1 MMVALEPISLTLEAL
16 SQLGISLIDANASK
30 AIAESQQQIQLLSL
44 QAQAHQ
50 EDTLLFQKLSS
61 QIKQKEAQNLLLRQ
75 QALQAQTSYYLLGL
89 IIACVLALFLLG
101 RFLKFA
107 FNR

>member
-1 MMVALEPISLTLEAL
+1 MMVALEPFSLTLEAL

-44 QAQAHQ
+44 QAQAQQ
-50 EDTLLFQKLSS
+50 EDVLLFQKLSS
-61 QIKQKEAQNLLLRQ
+61 QIKQKEAQNLLKRQ
-75 QALQAQTSYYLLGL
+75 QAIQAQKSYLLGL
-89 IIACVLALFLLG
+89 IIACMVALLLLG
-101 RFLKFA
+101 RYLKFA

>member
-1 MMVALEPISLTLEAL
+1 MVALEPISLTLEAL

-44 QAQAHQ
+44 QTQANQ
-50 EDTLLFQKLSS
+50 EDVLLFQKLSS
-61 QIKQKEAQNLLLRQ
+61 QIKQKEAQSLQLRQ
-75 QALQAQTSYYLLGL
+75 QALRVQKSYLLGL
-89 IIACVLALFLLG
+89 IIACIIALLLLG

>member
-44 QAQAHQ
+44 QAQANQ
-50 EDTLLFQKLSS
+50 EDVLLFQKLSS
-61 QIKQKEAQNLLLRQ
+61 QIKQKEAQSLQLKQ
-75 QALQAQTSYYLLGL
+75 QALRVQKSYLLGL
-89 IIACVLALFLLG
+89 IIACIIALLLLG

>member
-44 QAQAHQ
+44 QAQANQ

-61 QIKQKEAQNLLLRQ
+61 QIKQKEAQNLQLRQ
-75 QALQAQTSYYLLGL
+75 QALQAQTSYLLGL
-89 IIACVLALFLLG
+89 IIACMVALFLLG